1 MLLVTKELVLADDV
15 KFSTKV
21 VFGGS
26 KIKLDEEAKKV
37 LFDVIDERFELVVDI
52 TVDKLV

>member
-15 KFSTKV
+15 KYSTKV

-26 KIKLDEEAKKV
+26 KIKLDEEAKKA
-37 LFDVIDERFELVVDI
+37 LFDVMDERFEVVVDI